1 MPDMHLLTG
10 AYALDALDD
19 VERAGF
25 ERHLRTCGSCAAEV
39 IELQAAAAGLA
50 DRVETAPPS
59 RLKAAVLAEVRRTR
73 QISPNE
79 RVHLRRPSLQRMLS
93 TAAAA
98 VVIAV
103 TAGLG
108 GVAWQAHKSAEA
120 SQIAAEQAAERSAE
134 LTQVLTDP
142 TGRKTVQAASVGGI
156 ATVVAAAGKAVLAA
170 DRLPEPP
177 SGKTYQ
183 VWLINGN
190 SVINSAGLLEL
201 TNGHGQSLVPGVAAG
216 DTVAVTVEPD
226 GGSKQPTTKPI
237 LTIKLA

>member
-25 ERHLRTCGSCAAEV
+25 ERHLRSCSSCAAEV
-39 IELQAAAAGLA
+39 RELQEAVAGMA
-50 DRVETAPPS
+50 DRVEAPPPS
-59 RLKAAVLAEVRRTR
+59 QLKAAVLAEVRRTR
-73 QISPNE
+73 QISPSE

-108 GVAWQAHKSAEA
+108 GVAWQAHQSAKD
-120 SQIAAEQAAERSAE
+120 SQIAAQQAADRSTE

-142 TGRKTVQAASVGGI
+142 TARKTVQAASVGGV
-156 ATVVAAAGKAVLAA
+156 ATVVAAQGKAVLAA
-170 DRLPEPP
+170 DQLPEPP

-183 VWLINGN
+183 VWLINRS

-201 TNGHGQSLVPGVAAG
+201 TNGHGQSLMPGVSAG
-216 DTVAVTVEPD
+216 DTVAVTVEPK
-226 GGSKQPTTKPI
+226 GGSKQPTTTPI